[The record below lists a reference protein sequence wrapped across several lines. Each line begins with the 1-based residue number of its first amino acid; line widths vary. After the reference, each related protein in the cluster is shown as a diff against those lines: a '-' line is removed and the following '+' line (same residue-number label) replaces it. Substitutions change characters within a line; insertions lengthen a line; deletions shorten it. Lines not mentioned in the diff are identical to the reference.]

1 VILLLFQLPK
11 AVVESDREIA
21 TPTDSVASHIETH
34 RQVPAELKSQ
44 IAQLRR
50 FLSTAPS
57 KEKNAIFADSL
68 ATLYRLASQFDSA
81 AWYAEEAAAF
91 FNTIDSW
98 VKAGDAYYQAYTLA
112 VDPARQTTFA
122 AKTQEYYG
130 KVLDA
135 QPGNL
140 DVKTRLAMT
149 YIAPGTA
156 MQGINI
162 LQEVLKANPKHEA
175 ALFNMGMLSIQA
187 GQYGRAVERLRSLI
201 AVNPEHLQGQL
212 LLGVALMENGE
223 T

>member
-1 VILLLFQLPK
+1 
-11 AVVESDREIA
+11 
-21 TPTDSVASHIETH
+21 
-34 RQVPAELKSQ
+34 
-44 IAQLRR
+44 
-50 FLSTAPS
+50 
-57 KEKNAIFADSL
+57 
-68 ATLYRLASQFDSA
+68 
-81 AWYAEEAAAF
+81 
-91 FNTIDSW
+91 
-98 VKAGDAYYQAYTLA
+98 YTLA

-175 ALFNMGMLSIQA
+175 ALFNMGMLSIQS

-223 T
+223 TEAARQQFAKVKGMSNDPAVQATIDSYLKDLK